1 MIINE
6 IPPFWGWTSYTPVI
20 PKLYWDVYSQEE
32 RIKRLCKEYDKLAHY
47 SSEIASTVNDIDST
61 VKTELADTIAE
72 VNASLKVLD
81 ENWTKI
87 LNEITE
93 TDVSW
98 NVQFGKSTSSVE
110 AMRDMFNDVSI
121 HSITVEELNA
131 LDITVE
137 GLADSTLS
145 VRGLALIGYYL
156 IDKSTINSSEIN
168 TNGLFYN

>member
-1 MIINE
+1 MVINE

-72 VNASLKVLD
+72 VNASLKVLND
-81 ENWTKI
+81 NWTKI
-87 LNEITE
+87 LNEISQ

-98 NVQFGKSTSSVE
+98 DVQQGKATSSVE
-110 AMRDMFNDVSI
+110 AMRDMFNDITI
-121 HSITVEELNA
+121 HSITIEELNA
-131 LDITVE
+131 LDMTVE
-137 GLADSTLS
+137 ELANCTLS
-145 VRGLALIGYYL
+145 VRGLAVIGYYL
-156 IDKSTINSSEIN
+156 IDNTAIKSSEIN
-168 TNGLFYN
+168 TNGMFYN